1 MKPMNEYFNE
11 MYGVSQDES
20 LEHHGILGQKWGIR
34 RYQNYDGTLK
44 AAGKNRVRTDKDSK
58 KQTKEERKAAKA
70 AAKEEKKEAKAQKA
84 YEKERAEID
93 DAIANVDIKKISE
106 LKSKMTDE
114 DMVRLSVRAQAL
126 GKLGENLG
134 KYQKQL
140 PKSTGEKML
149 SALDAVKTGADAV
162 KGVHKSIRELKEEF
176 GLDNK
181 SIIESAK
188 DKSNQNGKKNEGDG
202 KDKDKDKTIF
212 DRVNDLYKDV
222 NKRHQERTAQ
232 KEQAEAKRQAEDD
245 KTLDWLKKIT
255 GSDKTSLPKANFD
268 KGFKLGD
275 GDFSIFKNKDT
286 GSNSKPKA
294 NFEAPFKL
302 KDGDTS
308 VFKPKTESWA
318 EKIASAGNITSV
330 KLNTPSSSSKPSSG
344 SRLVS
349 SILSKVGDR
358 SSGSISVGG
367 GTKSFF
373 SGLRDSAA
381 GNTSIE
387 DLTDSL
393 LKGNGKKLGL

>member
-1 MKPMNEYFNE
+1 MKPMYEYFNE
-11 MYGVSQDES
+11 MYDASQDES

-44 AAGKNRVRTDKDSK
+44 AAGKNRARTDKDSK

-70 AAKEEKKEAKAQKA
+70 AAKEEKKEAKAKKA

-93 DAIANVDIKKISE
+93 DAIANVDIKKIVE
-106 LKSKMTDE
+106 LKGKMTD
-114 DMVRLSVRAQAL
+114 DDLARLANRAQSL
-126 GKLGENLG
+126 GKVSENLS

-181 SIIESAK
+181 SIIDSAK

-202 KDKDKDKTIF
+202 KGKGDDKDKGKTIF
-212 DRVNDLYKDV
+212 DKVNDLYKDV
-222 NKRHQERTAQ
+222 NKRHQERAAQ
-232 KEQAEAKRQAEDD
+232 KEQAEAKRDEQDK

-286 GSNSKPKA
+286 GSNGKPKA

-330 KLNTPSSSSKPSSG
+330 KLPDISIPSS
-344 SRLVS
+344 
-349 SILSKVGDR
+349 
-358 SSGSISVGG
+358 
-367 GTKSFF
+367 TKSTVARLA
-373 SGLRDSAA
+373 SKNSSTGSTPISAINDMFK
-381 GNTSIE
+381 GVD
-387 DLTDSL
+387 DLTDNL
-393 LKGNGKKLGL
+393 LKNNKL